1 MVGTQDVRK
10 PLSKL
15 TAGESNRKRAR
26 AMKPRPTKGL
36 LVAALIWALT
46 SAAMTVL
53 PVANAKA
60 VKLLMSWKNPAY
72 SGVKPRRILIIGM
85 SQNPEIRADFEDDLS
100 SALTNDGLEVIPGNH
115 ILFRPDSSDLD
126 PEYLRGQ
133 IRDFKIDAVLVSRLV
148 KVDKKTTYIPGHS
161 YVVPYAYY
169 RSFYGYYGTLYR
181 QVYSPDYL
189 REDTTVRVETNFY
202 AASPTDGELIWT
214 GTSDSFNPK
223 SAQKVIDGVVKLIAK
238 ELKTQNIL

>member
-1 MVGTQDVRK
+1 MT
-10 PLSKL
+10 KL
-15 TAGESNRKRAR
+15 DSTKYVFGAVLICVLAITA
-26 AMKPRPTKGL
+26 
-36 LVAALIWALT
+36 VI
-46 SAAMTVL
+46 VL
-53 PVANAKA
+53 PVANAKP

-72 SGVKPRRILIIGM
+72 SGSKPRRLLVSGM

-100 SALTNDGLEVIPGNH
+100 SAIANEGLEVIPGNH

-133 IRDFKIDAVLVSRLV
+133 IRDFKIDGIIVSRLV
-148 KVDKKTTYIPGHS
+148 RVDKKTIYVPGHS

-169 RSFYGYYGTLYR
+169 RSFYGYYGTVYR

-189 REDTTVRVETNFY
+189 REDTTVRVETNLY

-214 GTSDSFNPK
+214 GTSDSFNPR

-238 ELKTQNIL
+238 ELKVQNLL